1 MVSRPLWDIGPGVE
15 SRSISFENPTG
26 AKGGGGRAASP
37 LGVGRKGDP
46 ARLIQPGETVTLCDI
61 AGAGVIRHVWMTTL
75 GSPRAL
81 RGTVIRAWWD
91 GQAHASIEAP
101 LGDFFGF
108 AHGYTPPFQSAAHS
122 VGERAALNVW
132 LPMPFASRARLTLS
146 NEHSRPMP
154 LFYQVDYTL
163 GDDHGPDIGRLHA
176 CFRRENPTTP
186 GKDFE
191 ILPRREGRGRYL
203 GAVIGVRPTA
213 PQWWGEGE
221 IKIYLDGD
229 GEFPTICGTGSEDYV
244 GLSFGLQP
252 AAFQFHGCSWRERDD
267 SSDTGRISM
276 YRWHIPDPIAWR
288 EEIRVAIQQIGIADG
303 AGGATMEAYKGRL
316 RERAD
321 DWSATAFWYEP
332 TPSAPL
338 PPLPDYA
345 ARTADLP
352 SRPEAPAAAP
362 AQAG

>member
-1 MVSRPLWDIGPGVE
+1 VTGSIWQIEAGLE

-46 ARLIQPGETVTLCDI
+46 ARLVGPGEAVTLCDI
-61 AGAGVIRHVWMTTL
+61 EGRGTIRHIWMTTL

-81 RGTVIRAWWD
+81 RGAVIRAWWD
-91 GQAHASIEAP
+91 GQAHPSIEAP

-108 AHGYTPPFQSAAHS
+108 AHGHTPAFQSAAHS
-122 VGERAALNVW
+122 VGERLALNIW
-132 LPMPFASRARLTLS
+132 LPMPFASRARIELV

-163 GDDHGPDIGRLHA
+163 GDTHAHDVGRLHA
-176 CFRRENPTTP
+176 AFRRENPTTP
-186 GKDFE
+186 GADFE
-191 ILPRREGRGRYL
+191 ILPSRQGRGRYL
-203 GAVIGVRPTA
+203 GAVIGVRPSQ

-221 IKIYLDGD
+221 IKVFLDGD
-229 GEFPTICGTGSEDYV
+229 SDFPTLCGTGSEDYV

-252 AAFQFHGCSWRERDD
+252 TAFAYHGCSWRERED

-276 YRWHIPDPIAWR
+276 YRWHIPDPILWR
-288 EEIRVAIQQIGIADG
+288 EDIRVTIQQIGIAEG
-303 AGGATMEAYKGRL
+303 PGGATMTDYLARL

-321 DWSATAFWYEP
+321 DWSACAFWYEP

-338 PPLPDYA
+338 QPMPDYV

-352 SRPEAPAAAP
+352 NPRRS
-362 AQAG
+362 AQPS